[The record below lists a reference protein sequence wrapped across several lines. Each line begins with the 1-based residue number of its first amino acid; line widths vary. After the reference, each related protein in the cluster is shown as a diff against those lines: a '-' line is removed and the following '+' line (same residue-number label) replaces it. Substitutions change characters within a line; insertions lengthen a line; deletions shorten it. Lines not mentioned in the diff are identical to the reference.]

1 MSDRIMEWLD
11 ESQRLADQ
19 ATEGPW
25 EADRDQ
31 RGETRGVWPTR
42 PGVEQIIGAYVAAD
56 GFDSQGWTGG
66 TDENLTFIAEA
77 RTRLP
82 QAVAALRA
90 VVELHRPM
98 RDYGGTVCATCEE
111 PYPCL
116 TIEEVEAALEG
127 DKR

>member
-1 MSDRIMEWLD
+1 MSDRIREWLD
-11 ESQRLADQ
+11 ESQQLADK
-19 ATEGPW
+19 ATAGPW
-25 EADRDQ
+25 
-31 RGETRGVWPTR
+31 TW
-42 PGVEQIIGAYVAAD
+42 GAAAHGD
-56 GFDSQGWTGG
+56 PTGG
-66 TDENLTFIAEA
+66 PTHHAVKASCGVVAETEYDIDAGLDAKFIAES

-90 VVELHRPM
+90 VMETHRPV